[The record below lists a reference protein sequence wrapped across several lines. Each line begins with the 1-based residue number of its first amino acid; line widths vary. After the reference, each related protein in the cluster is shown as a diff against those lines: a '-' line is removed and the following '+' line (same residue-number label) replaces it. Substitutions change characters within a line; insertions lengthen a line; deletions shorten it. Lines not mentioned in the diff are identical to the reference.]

1 MEIRVL
7 KYFLA
12 VARFGN
18 ITKAAEE
25 LHLTQPTL
33 SRQLTDL
40 ENELGCQLFV
50 RGKRHIVLT
59 EAGSFLQARAQ
70 EIIQLADKTTAQLAR
85 NDELIAG
92 DIYIGCGETEAMRE
106 VTAALAKVRKN
117 YPQIRF
123 HLVSGNEASITDK
136 LQKGLLD
143 FGLVCRETPPVEYVY
158 RRLNYQDTWGLLMK
172 GTNPLA
178 SREAVTRADLL
189 REPLIISRQLLE
201 SQEFDHWLNCSV
213 KKLHIVGSYNLLHNT
228 VFLAEQDFGSV
239 LCFDR
244 IVPQQTLDYGQLIFR
259 PLTPVIHSANYLI
272 WRKEQVFS
280 RAGQLV
286 KSCFDE
292 AFLSSDTMPKE
303 HDKE

>member
-143 FGLVCRETPPVEYVY
+143 F
-158 RRLNYQDTWGLLMK
+158 
-172 GTNPLA
+172 
-178 SREAVTRADLL
+178 
-189 REPLIISRQLLE
+189 
-201 SQEFDHWLNCSV
+201 DHWLNCSV